1 MRGKCCLR
9 FCCSPAGLCP
19 SSCPVPDRPKM
30 LICKETRT
38 SLYISISPMIRVLI
52 VGAVKSELASKP
64 DPKIIVEQ
72 SGLVFT
78 GDRSV
83 IDRKRPLKSYRQCFH
98 ALTWT
103 PSHLQGAKATRSHN
117 SRCLRPM
124 AAVASHRHAAKIGTT
139 RATVSDRSKQRGDKN
154 SHCWLGSESV
164 VIFT

>member
-30 LICKETRT
+30 LNCKDARA
-38 SLYISISPMIRVLI
+38 SLFISISPMIWVLI
-52 VGAVKSELASKP
+52 VGAVKSELASKS
-64 DPKIIVEQ
+64 DPKVNGINGGGIFEQ

-103 PSHLQGAKATRSHN
+103 PSHLQGAKATTSHN

-124 AAVASHRHAAKIGTT
+124 TASVGPCGRG
-139 RATVSDRSKQRGDKN
+139 RVSSTSPLNLDDTCDCFGQIKG
-154 SHCWLGSESV
+154 GMG
-164 VIFT
+164 